1 MPLKDFINETIDLLH
16 AEPTPDEIIVE
27 RARFLRTAGATG
39 HYDSALK
46 MLSEW
51 KAAD

>member
-1 MPLKDFINETIDLLH
+1 LH
-16 AEPTPDEIIVE
+16 ADPAPDEIIVE
-27 RARFLRTAGATG
+27 RAKFLRTAAATG

-46 MLSEW
+46 ILSEW